1 MMGNDIPV
9 MIHGHVLSSLFA
21 RAISRAPALQG
32 LAKRLAG
39 SGWAGFPGWAEDSWE
54 SETGCRSEGDRVGE
68 EKDKRYSP
76 MKKASLAVQQMNR
89 TS

>member
-1 MMGNDIPV
+1 MTGNEMPV
-9 MIHGHVLSSLFA
+9 MIHGQVLSSLLA

-39 SGWAGFPGWAEDSWE
+39 SGCAGFPGWAEESWE

-68 EKDKRYSP
+68 LKDRRYRP
-76 MKKASLAVQQMNR
+76 MKKASLRAQQMKR
-89 TS
+89 TT

>member
-1 MMGNDIPV
+1 MGNEMPV
-9 MIHGHVLSSLFA
+9 MIHGQVLSSLFA

-39 SGWAGFPGWAEDSWE
+39 SGWAGFPGWE
-54 SETGCRSEGDRVGE
+54 SETGCRSDGDRVGE
-68 EKDKRYSP
+68 EKDRRYRP

-89 TS
+89 TT